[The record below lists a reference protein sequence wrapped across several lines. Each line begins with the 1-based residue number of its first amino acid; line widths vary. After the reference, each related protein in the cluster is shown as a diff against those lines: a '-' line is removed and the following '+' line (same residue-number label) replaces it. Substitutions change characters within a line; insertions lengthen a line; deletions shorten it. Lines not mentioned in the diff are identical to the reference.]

1 MLKLLPL
8 LWRTSRRIA
17 MLSLLAGCL
26 SGMSSA
32 ALVALINALLHSRT
46 PTAGIFIA
54 GFVGLMLVM
63 FVSTI
68 YSQVILVQ
76 LAQGALFDL
85 RMRLSRR
92 ILATPLRHLETL
104 GPHRLLVVL
113 TDDILDLSNALL
125 NLPTA
130 CIQIAAL
137 VISLIYLGWLSW
149 TLLLAG
155 VVFVGLGMLSYQALV
170 RRALRSLKSAR
181 EKQDAMFHHFR
192 ALTEGAKELKLHRPR
207 REAFLDELLKSTAQA
222 YRRHTVEGMTIYAAA
237 RGWGNALFFAFIGV
251 LLLVLP
257 AVQTVSPEALTGA
270 TMIVL
275 YMMSPLSV
283 ILNLLPVFGRA
294 AVAMQQVEA
303 LGLSLA
309 TQEAQAVPEGSD
321 SHPPAWESLELVEVT
336 HTYHR
341 EQSEYNFVLGPVNLS
356 LRPGELVFL
365 VGGNGSGKTTLAKLL
380 VGLYQPESG
389 TICLNG
395 QPVTDANREAYRQLF
410 SVVFSDFYVFEQLLG
425 LVTPEL
431 DTQARDYL
439 IRFHLDHKVR
449 VTEGVLSTT
458 ELSQGQRK
466 RLALLNAYLED
477 RPCYVFDEWA
487 ADQDPLFKELF
498 YTRLLPELQARGKL
512 VVVITHD
519 DKYFHLADRLLK
531 LEDGRLD
538 ENPIR
543 PNPQRPLPQS
553 QRP

>member
-1 MLKLLPL
+1 
-8 LWRTSRRIA
+8 
-17 MLSLLAGCL
+17 
-26 SGMSSA
+26 
-32 ALVALINALLHSRT
+32 
-46 PTAGIFIA
+46 
-54 GFVGLMLVM
+54 
-63 FVSTI
+63 
-68 YSQVILVQ
+68 
-76 LAQGALFDL
+76 
-85 RMRLSRR
+85 
-92 ILATPLRHLETL
+92 
-104 GPHRLLVVL
+104 
-113 TDDILDLSNALL
+113 
-125 NLPTA
+125 
-130 CIQIAAL
+130 
-137 VISLIYLGWLSW
+137 
-149 TLLLAG
+149 
-155 VVFVGLGMLSYQALV
+155 
-170 RRALRSLKSAR
+170 
-181 EKQDAMFHHFR
+181 
-192 ALTEGAKELKLHRPR
+192 
-207 REAFLDELLKSTAQA
+207 
-222 YRRHTVEGMTIYAAA
+222 
-237 RGWGNALFFAFIGV
+237 
-251 LLLVLP
+251 
-257 AVQTVSPEALTGA
+257 
-270 TMIVL
+270 
-275 YMMSPLSV
+275 
-283 ILNLLPVFGRA
+283 
-294 AVAMQQVEA
+294 
-303 LGLSLA
+303 
-309 TQEAQAVPEGSD
+309 
-321 SHPPAWESLELVEVT
+321 VEVT

-431 DTQARDYL
+431 DTQARYYL

>member
-1 MLKLLPL
+1 MLKLFAL
-8 LWRTSRRIA
+8 LLRASRRIA
-17 MLSLLAGCL
+17 ILSLLVGCL

-32 ALVALINALLHSRT
+32 ALVALINSLIHSPT
-46 PTAGIFIA
+46 PTATTFVW
-54 GFVGLMLVM
+54 GFVALMLVM
-63 FVSTI
+63 FISTVG
-68 YSQVILVQ
+68 SQVILVH

-85 RMRLSRR
+85 RLRLSRR

-104 GPHRLLVVL
+104 GPHRLLAVL
-113 TDDILDLSNALL
+113 TDDISDLSNALL

-137 VISLIYLGWLSW
+137 VISLVYLGWLSW

-155 VVFVGLGMLSYQALV
+155 VAFVGLGMVSYQALV
-170 RRALRSLKSAR
+170 KRALRSLKQAR

-207 REAFLDELLKSTAQA
+207 REAFLTEVLKSTAHD
-222 YRRHTVEGMTIYAAA
+222 YRRQTVAGMTAYAVA
-237 RGWGNALFFAFIGV
+237 RGWGNGLFFAFIGL

-257 AVQTVSPEALTGA
+257 SVQTINPAALTGA

-283 ILNLLPVFGRA
+283 ILNLLPLFGRA
-294 AVAMQQVEA
+294 AVASQQVEA
-303 LGLSLA
+303 LGLSLE
-309 TQEAQAVPEGSD
+309 TQSTEDVSNGGALQSPM
-321 SHPPAWESLELVEVT
+321 WESLELAEVT

-341 EQSEYNFVLGPVNLS
+341 EQSEYNFVLGPINLS

-389 TICLNG
+389 TIRLNG
-395 QPVTDANREAYRQLF
+395 RPLAEAEREAYRQLF

-431 DTQARDYL
+431 DAQAREYL
-439 IRFHLDHKVR
+439 AQFHLDHKVQ
-449 VTEGVLSTT
+449 VKDGVLSTT

-477 RPCYVFDEWA
+477 RPCYLFDEWA

-498 YTRLLPELQARGKL
+498 YTRLLPELKARGKL

-531 LEDGRLD
+531 LEEGRLN
-538 ENPIR
+538 ESPVAIESA
-543 PNPQRPLPQS
+543 PLKIAVPL
-553 QRP
+553 